1 MSRRMKMKNKTNN
14 DSDNIMT
21 DSLGDWK
28 KGQDVWFTSYHGE
41 LKYGTIMYFSE
52 NRESGKKW
60 VTLWDLT
67 NPRYESAPIETL
79 ALTAPSKSARDKVL
93 RLVAR
98 AKRQNAKKQ

>member
-1 MSRRMKMKNKTNN
+1 MARKKKNKAKT

-21 DSLGDWK
+21 DKHGEWK
-28 KGQDVWFTSYHGE
+28 KGQDVWYTSYLNE

-52 NRESGKKW
+52 NRENGKKW

-79 ALTAPSKSARDKVL
+79 TLEAPSKSAGDKVIKL
-93 RLVAR
+93 IAR
-98 AKRQNAKKQ
+98 SKRRNAKK

>member
-1 MSRRMKMKNKTNN
+1 MARRLKNKVNN
-14 DSDNIMT
+14 DGDNIMT
-21 DSLGDWK
+21 DKLGEWK
-28 KGQDVWFTSYHGE
+28 KGQDVWYTSYLGE

-79 ALTAPSKSARDKVL
+79 TNEAPSKSARDKVM
-93 RLVAR
+93 RLITR
-98 AKRQNAKKQ
+98 AKRRNAKK